1 MSRENIDAENEIAP
15 SEIISAHYRHF
26 RIHNGKCDL
35 WSCIINSVIETKFSK
50 KNYNQK
56 FSPFSK
62 LIKMWGNEVL
72 LLLLEKTLRFET
84 IAEVSCKNL
93 RYGIIGS

>member
-1 MSRENIDAENEIAP
+1 MLNNKIAP
-15 SEIISAHYRHF
+15 SEIISVHYRYF
-26 RIHNGKCDL
+26 RIHNGNCDL

-50 KNYNQK
+50 TNYIQK

-84 IAEVSCKNL
+84 KAEVGCKNL
-93 RYGIIGS
+93 SHGIIGS